1 MSSPS
6 PSKLHSSR
14 DPSANDVLKAN
25 EQISGEDKASGV
37 PSLPL
42 LQLIVMIRKAET
54 QKGKGD
60 SWTPFVNEEL
70 KYLRAAVKLLT
81 TDPLINFKYG
91 TSMEGAMSLV
101 GLLKA
106 RAATKDIESRIDG
119 VVNDELTPHMA
130 GTKNFKTRNGFKVK
144 QEEADAI
151 PLEEE
156 AH

>member
-1 MSSPS
+1 
-6 PSKLHSSR
+6 
-14 DPSANDVLKAN
+14 
-25 EQISGEDKASGV
+25 
-37 PSLPL
+37 
-42 LQLIVMIRKAET
+42 
-54 QKGKGD
+54 
-60 SWTPFVNEEL
+60 
-70 KYLRAAVKLLT
+70 
-81 TDPLINFKYG
+81 
-91 TSMEGAMSLV
+91 MEGAMSLV